1 MVNEI
6 RLSNGQNDLECENKD
21 NIKICNINKTH
32 FLEKESGYHFITH
45 STNYGKYVSNERL
58 LDLGSFGFN
67 VVINKE
73 EKLLFSPFILI
84 VLLGLML
91 F

>member
-32 FLEKESGYHFITH
+32 FLEKESGY
-45 STNYGKYVSNERL
+45 
-58 LDLGSFGFN
+58 
-67 VVINKE
+67 
-73 EKLLFSPFILI
+73 
-84 VLLGLML
+84 
-91 F
+91 